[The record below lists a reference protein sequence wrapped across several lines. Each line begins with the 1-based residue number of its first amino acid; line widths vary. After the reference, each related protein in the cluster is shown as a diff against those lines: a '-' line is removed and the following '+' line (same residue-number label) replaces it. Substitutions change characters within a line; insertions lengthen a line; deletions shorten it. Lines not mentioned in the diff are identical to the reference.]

1 MHINNDDG
9 VVMVVVVTMLVTLIL
24 LQKIRYVRDWI
35 QLKVKW
41 FI

>member
-35 QLKVKW
+35 PLKVKW